1 MDGEGDAGA
10 NERNSQTRPPTKEPA
25 KERNWNEIED
35 GRLESAG
42 LALSSKIIAA
52 SKATPVQ
59 KSTGLLCRAMNSVRF
74 ITLSG
79 SYESGTVGLD
89 AEFDPPA
96 HSI

>member
-1 MDGEGDAGA
+1 VAGA
-10 NERNSQTRPPTKEPA
+10 TTKEPA

-74 ITLSG
+74 IREWQLL
-79 SYESGTVGLD
+79 VLD